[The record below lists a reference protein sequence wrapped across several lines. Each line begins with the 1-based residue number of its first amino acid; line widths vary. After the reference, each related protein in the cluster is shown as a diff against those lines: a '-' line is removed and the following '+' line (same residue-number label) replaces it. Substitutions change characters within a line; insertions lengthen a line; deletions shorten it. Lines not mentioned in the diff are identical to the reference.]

1 MTPANNAD
9 LCEWVVFFFPFP
21 TLDNRSFFSFPIEP
35 GLDSEA
41 RRPHRD
47 SLPQTSNNFCV
58 GELYQTACAHVFPS
72 LGERT
77 SGAGV
82 KSVELYCFLYGS
94 LSLTKAG

>member
-9 LCEWVVFFFPFP
+9 LCEWVVFFFHFLPWI
-21 TLDNRSFFSFPIEP
+21 TEVSFPF
-35 GLDSEA
+35 LLSLVSTA
-41 RRPHRD
+41 RREGHTEIASNKP
-47 SLPQTSNNFCV
+47 PTTSAWESFIKP
-58 GELYQTACAHVFPS
+58 CAHVFPS

-82 KSVELYCFLYGS
+82 KSVELYFFLYSS

>member
-9 LCEWVVFFFPFP
+9 LCEWVVFLFPFP

-47 SLPQTSNNFCV
+47 SLPQTSNNVCV
-58 GELYQTACAHVFPS
+58 GELYQTVCTRFSIPW
-72 LGERT
+72 RT
-77 SGAGV
+77 DLWSRS
-82 KSVELYCFLYGS
+82 KIS
-94 LSLTKAG
+94 

>member
-9 LCEWVVFFFPFP
+9 LCEWVVFLFPFP

-47 SLPQTSNNFCV
+47 SLPQTSNNVCV
-58 GELYQTACAHVFPS
+58 GAA
-72 LGERT
+72 
-77 SGAGV
+77 
-82 KSVELYCFLYGS
+82 
-94 LSLTKAG
+94 LSNRVHTFFHPLENGPLEPE